1 MTTSKNNLA
10 GPSGSAA
17 VGSLDSVLPVSPH
30 RHRTVAGSLEQA
42 GANSPLR
49 GGPSAVVPP
58 LRVYSRSRFR
68 SKHVLILGEGS
79 NLDFFLCK
87 TYYLLLDCSY

>member
-58 LRVYSRSRFR
+58 PESLLEKQIQKQTRPDLR
-68 SKHVLILGEGS
+68 
-79 NLDFFLCK
+79 
-87 TYYLLLDCSY
+87 